1 MMNTQNCFQ
10 QLQIILITKKKKT
23 NTQTNS
29 NWTKKKGY
37 IFKVPNGNSVQTLFF
52 AMASITVCDSW
63 GKMSIPVVL
72 QLYARN

>member
-1 MMNTQNCFQ
+1 MMNTQNFFQ

-23 NTQTNS
+23 TPKQTVIGP
-29 NWTKKKGY
+29 KEGY
-37 IFKVPNGNSVQTLFF
+37 IFKVPNGNSVQTLYF

-63 GKMSIPVVL
+63 GKMLIPVVL